1 MKRTYRESYG
11 DLFTTKDGL
20 DHLIIVRHLVSIM
33 RPRDGWTLSQII
45 EYVATSLEPHGVVD
59 VWLVL
64 NALEHCWMW
73 GELRSETKVFG
84 ANFIERWVKT

>member
-1 MKRTYRESYG
+1 MKRTYEQSYG

-33 RPRDGWTLSQII
+33 RPREGWTLSQII
-45 EYVATSLEPHGVVD
+45 DYVGQSLGDEPVD

-64 NALEHCWMW
+64 NALEHYWMH
-73 GELRSETKVFG
+73 GELRSEAKVFG
-84 ANFIERWVKT
+84 STFIERWVKT